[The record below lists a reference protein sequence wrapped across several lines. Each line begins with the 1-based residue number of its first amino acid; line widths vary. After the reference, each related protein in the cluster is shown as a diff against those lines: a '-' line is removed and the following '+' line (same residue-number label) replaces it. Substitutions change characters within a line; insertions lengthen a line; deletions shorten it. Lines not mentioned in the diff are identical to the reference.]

1 VDEGFGFS
9 PRRFVGA
16 FLALATV
23 MAIGTVGFHWA
34 VDEGWLQSFYRS
46 VVTSALVG
54 LDTVPKNDSARL
66 LSIFMVIAGVTIF
79 GFVASMVAETIARG
93 VITGA
98 WAEKRRRRAIEKLR
112 DHFIICGYGRVGQ
125 RIGREFR
132 DAGVSYVVV
141 DFHEDA
147 LRAAQ
152 ELGDHLIV
160 GNGTDEDDLAAAGLD
175 RARGLVASSDS
186 DADNLYIVL
195 SARAARADLLIVA
208 RASHAD
214 AAKKLRIAGAERV
227 VDPYAAAGR
236 VMANLLLKPQVTA
249 FVDVV
254 TSSGG
259 ADLRF
264 EELEIPPDCDAAGSS
279 IGKLRIRGRTG
290 AVVVAVRK
298 RDGHFETTP
307 DPDMELAPGD
317 VMIAAGTDEEL
328 RALDELVK
336 PTQAVAG

>member
-1 VDEGFGFS
+1 MAVGTIGFRWSLGE
-9 PRRFVGA
+9 
-16 FLALATV
+16 T
-23 MAIGTVGFHWA
+23 
-34 VDEGWLQSFYRS
+34 WLQSFYRS
-46 VVTSALVG
+46 VVTSGLVG

-79 GFVASMVAETIARG
+79 AFVASMVAETITRG
-93 VITGA
+93 VVTGA

-112 DHFIICGYGRVGQ
+112 DHFIICGFGRVGQ
-125 RIGREFR
+125 RIAREFR
-132 DAGVSYVVV
+132 DAGASYVVV

-147 LRAAQ
+147 LAAAG

-160 GNGTDEDDLAAAGLD
+160 GNGTDEDDLTAAGLEH
-175 RARGLVASSDS
+175 ARGLVASSDS

-195 SARAARADLLIVA
+195 SARAARPDLLIVA
-208 RASHAD
+208 RASNAD

-227 VDPYAAAGR
+227 VEPYAAAGR
-236 VMANLLLKPQVTA
+236 VMANLILKPQVTA

-254 TSSGG
+254 TSLGG

-264 EELEIPPDCDAAGSS
+264 EELEIPPGCDAAGSS

-307 DPDMELAPGD
+307 DPDMELEPGD

-336 PTQAVAG
+336 PTEAVAG

>member
-1 VDEGFGFS
+1 
-9 PRRFVGA
+9 
-16 FLALATV
+16 
-23 MAIGTVGFHWA
+23 
-34 VDEGWLQSFYRS
+34 
-46 VVTSALVG
+46 
-54 LDTVPKNDSARL
+54 VPKNDSARL

-79 GFVASMVAETIARG
+79 GFVASLVAETITRG
-93 VITGA
+93 VTTGA

-112 DHFIICGYGRVGQ
+112 DHFIICGFGRVGQ
-125 RIGREFR
+125 RIAREFR
-132 DAGVSYVVV
+132 DAGSAYVVV

-147 LRAAQ
+147 IAAAG
-152 ELGDHLIV
+152 ELGDHVIV
-160 GNGTDEDDLAAAGLD
+160 GNGTDEDDLTAAGLEY
-175 RARGLVASSDS
+175 ARGLVASSDS

-195 SARAARADLLIVA
+195 SARAARPDLLIVA
-208 RASHAD
+208 RASNGD

-227 VDPYAAAGR
+227 VEPYAAAGR
-236 VMANLLLKPQVTA
+236 VMANLMLKPQVTA

-254 TSSGG
+254 TSMGG

-307 DPDMELAPGD
+307 DPDMELEPGD
-317 VMIAAGTDEEL
+317 VMIAAGTDDEL

-336 PTQAVAG
+336 PTEAVAG